1 MLSAAA
7 LSPFLAMFLMA
18 AQGNLP
24 DPAPDARRDFAP
36 GIAVAAPLEA
46 PRPPRAPVPSEVTS
60 KPTPDAQQEH

>member
-36 GIAVAAPLEA
+36 GVAVSAPLVA
-46 PRPPRAPVPSEVTS
+46 PTPPRAPVPSDVASRTA
-60 KPTPDAQQEH
+60 PDTQQKH

>member
-24 DPAPDARRDFAP
+24 DPAPDARREFAP
-36 GIAVAAPLEA
+36 AVAVAAPLEA
-46 PRPPRAPVPSEVTS
+46 PAPPRAPVPSEVTA
-60 KPTPDAQQEH
+60 KTAPDAQQEN